1 MCSRS
6 SGDRRWRRCSSL
18 RSGGR
23 VQADDPLLLRM
34 LRGEKVDR
42 PPVWMM
48 RQAGRYMK
56 VYQDLCKKHK
66 TFRERSENVDL
77 AVQNRLSPP
86 SSPVTLR
93 GTQVRS
99 PSTIDCCSS
108 MRLP

>member
-1 MCSRS
+1 MCSNS
-6 SGDRRWRRCSSL
+6 SGDRPVQQPEVRRACA
-18 RSGGR
+18 
-23 VQADDPLLLRM
+23 QADDPLMLRM

-77 AVQNRLSPP
+77 AVQTRPRLRTTCVVHKYDH
-86 SSPVTLR
+86 PVQSISAAVCVCR
-93 GTQVRS
+93 
-99 PSTIDCCSS
+99 
-108 MRLP
+108 